1 MNNLPKNVFPEDWVY
16 SNGKTPEEEALH
28 RLYFKKL
35 IKRMLAHPE
44 LVPLGN
50 TLEDVRLCLT
60 NGSIDNPNYQN
71 SAFEFETYFEFKDE
85 MASKGIKVFNA
96 EIEHAYSS
104 KEVQEARAQKM
115 REYLLNHQSLMS
127 VLSDYGIDNN
137 DMINPKFLKR
147 SYYVFAKAWCFV
159 TQQKLAGVELYL
171 LDINSDDIKHFL
183 NIFEP
188 LVYCKKKGSF
198 L

>member
-50 TLEDVRLCLT
+50 TLEDVRLCMT
-60 NGSIDNPNYQN
+60 NGSLDNPNYQE
-71 SAFEFETYFEFKDE
+71 SAFEAETYFEFKDE

-96 EIEHAYSS
+96 EIEHVYSS
-104 KEVQEARAQKM
+104 KEVQKERAHNM
-115 REYLLNHQSLMS
+115 IEYFKNHKSLLSA
-127 VLSDYGIDNN
+127 DAIDA
-137 DMINPKFLKR
+137 DDLVNPKFIRKGTYFL
-147 SYYVFAKAWCFV
+147 AKAWCFV
-159 TQQKLAGVELYL
+159 VQLNLAGIELFSL
-171 LDINSDDIKHFL
+171 PEDDNNKK
-183 NIFEP
+183 IFNDMIEP
-188 LVYCKKKGSF
+188 LIRGKKEGAF
-198 L
+198 

>member
-1 MNNLPKNVFPEDWVY
+1 MNTLPRNVFPEDWVY

-44 LVPLGN
+44 LIPLGC
-50 TLEDVRLCLT
+50 TLEDVRLCMT
-60 NGSIDNPNYQN
+60 NGNLDNPNYQD
-71 SAFEFETYFEFKDE
+71 SAFDAETYFEFKDE

-96 EIEHAYSS
+96 EIEHFHSS
-104 KEVQEARAQKM
+104 KEVQEERAQNM
-115 REYLLNHQSLMS
+115 MEYLLNHQSLMS
-127 VLSDYGIDNN
+127 LLSDYGIDNN
-137 DMINPKFLKR
+137 DMINPKFIKR

-159 TQQKLAGVELYL
+159 IQQKLAGVELYL
-171 LDINSDDIKHFL
+171 LDVNSDNIKHFL

-188 LVYCKKKGSF
+188 LIYCKKKGSF